1 MVIFRESISYAGDTC
16 PPSPEPCSV
25 DKRDEL
31 TSSMTR
37 LYTEGAGKEWGIP
50 DSRRQH
56 IKRMMACRLGDEF
69 YRVLVVKILSADV
82 VNVFYLDYGNSDDVQ
97 VVDLRLLH
105 KDFLA
110 LPAQVVSVRLWGF
123 QQPQGN
129 AQFRRSVEEAAGKA
143 Q

>member
-1 MVIFRESISYAGDTC
+1 
-16 PPSPEPCSV
+16 
-25 DKRDEL
+25 
-31 TSSMTR
+31 MTR
-37 LYTEGAGKEWGIP
+37 FYTEGAGKEWGIP
-50 DSRRQH
+50 D

-82 VNVFYLDYGNSDDVQ
+82 VNVFYLDYGNSGDVQ

-110 LPAQVVSVRLWGF
+110 LPAQVVSVRLWGV
-123 QQPQGN
+123 QEPQGN
-129 AQFRRSVEEAAGKA
+129 AQCRRSVEEAAGKA